1 MLDALSLTFAP
12 VIPSWLLLAA
22 AVLSLALLL
31 LGLFSRASGLLPRSL
46 VLAILLLALANPAAV
61 HEDREARDDVA
72 LVVADRSASQSRI
85 APRPEQTDRA
95 LSRLREQLDGL
106 DNTRVQVL
114 ESRGEGSGSAAGTQL
129 FQDISDSL
137 SDIGRDRVSAIFVLS
152 EGRIHD
158 TPETLQNLGVDV
170 PIHHLKT
177 GRENERDRQIT
188 VEEMPA
194 FALVDQSERLR
205 FRVEDLGG
213 VQGNGQAEVTL
224 FLNGEPVE
232 QLQVPVGETREL
244 PFTLERRGASILEL
258 EVAAAPE
265 ELTELNNRVA
275 TTVNGVRDRLRVLLV
290 SGEPHP
296 GSRAWRNILKSDPS
310 VDLVHFTILRPPE
323 KQDGTPIDEL
333 SLIAFPT
340 RELFEVKLPEFDLV
354 VFDRYQRRGVLPAAY
369 YNNIAAYVENG
380 GALLDVSGPDY
391 VSPMSLWRTGLRRV
405 LPAAPTGEIFEQPYR
420 PDLTETGERHPVTS
434 SLLDQVPRDET
445 GQPAWGEWFRLIDSD
460 PGAADVLMS
469 GASDRPLLLL
479 SRQEQGRVA
488 QLSSD
493 QIWLWGR
500 GYDGGGPQRELVR
513 RIAHWLMKEPDL
525 EEEDLLAETREDRL
539 VITRRTLDDDTDPVE
554 VTLPDGQ
561 TRSLSLEQRAP
572 GRFEA
577 SLPIDQQGLYRVEQE
592 DLLALAA
599 LGAINAKE
607 FEDPRATAE
616 ILDPL
621 REESGG
627 GLAELH
633 AEAVPAL
640 RKVAQ
645 GRDRHGAG
653 WMGVLDRQ
661 SYRVTGVERTPL
673 LPGLLLLLLIL
684 GGLMAAWYREGR

>member
-1 MLDALSLTFAP
+1 MLDALSLTFSP
-12 VIPSWLLLAA
+12 VIPTWLLLVAA
-22 AVLSLALLL
+22 ALSLVLLL
-31 LGLFSRASGLLPRSL
+31 LGLFNRASGLLPRSL
-46 VLAILLLALANPAAV
+46 VLAVLLLALANPAAV
-61 HEDREARDDVA
+61 REDREARDDVA
-72 LVVADRSASQSRI
+72 LVVADRSASQTRI
-85 APRPEQTDRA
+85 TPRSEQTEQA
-95 LSRLREQLDGL
+95 LTQLREGLETL
-106 DNTRVQVL
+106 DNTRIQVL
-114 ESRGEGSGSAAGTQL
+114 ESRGEGGGRAAGTQL
-129 FQDISDSL
+129 FQDISTSL
-137 SDIGRDRVSAIFVLS
+137 SDIGRARVSAIFVIS
-152 EGRIHD
+152 DGRIHD
-158 TPETLQNLGVDV
+158 TPEALQGLGVDAPV
-170 PIHHLKT
+170 HHLKT
-177 GRENERDRQIT
+177 GQEDERDRRIT
-188 VEEMPA
+188 VEDLPA
-194 FALVDQSERLR
+194 FALVDQPERLR

-213 VQGNGQAEVTL
+213 VQGDGQAEVTL
-224 FLNGEPVE
+224 SLNGEPVE
-232 QLQVPVGETREL
+232 RLEVPVGETREL

-258 EVAAAPE
+258 EVTAAPE

-354 VFDRYQRRGVLPAAY
+354 VFDRYQRRGVLPTAY

-391 VSPMSLWRTGLRRV
+391 VTPMSLWRTGLRRV

-434 SLLDQVPRDET
+434 SLLRQVPRDEN
-445 GQPAWGEWFRLIDSD
+445 GQPAWGEWFRLIDND
-460 PGAADVLMS
+460 PGSADVLMS

-525 EEEDLLAETREDRL
+525 EEEDLLAEVREDRL
-539 VITRRTLDDDTDPVE
+539 VITRRSLADDTSPVE

-561 TRSLSLEQRAP
+561 TRSVTLKQSEP

-577 SLPIDQQGLYRVEQE
+577 SLPIEQQGLYRVEQG

-607 FEDPRATAE
+607 FEDPRATIE
-616 ILDPL
+616 ILEPL
-621 REESGG
+621 RADSGG

-633 AEAVPAL
+633 EEAVPAL

-673 LPGLLLLLLIL
+673 LPGLLLLALIL